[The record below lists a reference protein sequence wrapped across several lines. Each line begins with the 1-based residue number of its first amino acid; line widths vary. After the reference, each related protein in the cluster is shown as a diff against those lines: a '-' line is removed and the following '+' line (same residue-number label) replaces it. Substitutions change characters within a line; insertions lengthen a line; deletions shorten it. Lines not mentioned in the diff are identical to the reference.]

1 MAIGGGVTD
10 ITRAQLARNA
20 GFPDNE
26 IARAV
31 AISIAENGSGDPNA
45 EHVNTNGSTDYGL
58 WQINSIHGL
67 PVSQLKD
74 PQGNANAAFQIWKAA
89 GNSWS
94 PWSTFKS
101 GKYMAFFQRGQAA
114 ARNKQAPDPNAG
126 PQISIDDNSS
136 LQGIVNF
143 FKFISDVHNWQRV
156 GMFALGVILLI
167 VGLFKL
173 TGDNKLSTTTKAL
186 AVGAA
191 KAAVA

>member
-1 MAIGGGVTD
+1 MVSGGVTD
-10 ITRAQLARNA
+10 IQRAQLARAA

-31 AISIAENGSGDPNA
+31 AISIAENIAGDPTA
-45 EHVNTNGSTDYGL
+45 THVNTDGSIDTGL
-58 WQINSIHGL
+58 WQINSVHGI
-67 PVSQLKD
+67 PSSQLKD
-74 PQGNANAAFQIWKAA
+74 PTANAAAAFKIWSDA
-89 GNSWS
+89 GRSWS

-126 PQISIDDNSS
+126 PTISVADGSS
-136 LQGIVNF
+136 LQNIVDF
-143 FKFISDVHNWQRV
+143 FKFISDAHNWQRV

-173 TGDNKLSTTTKAL
+173 TGDNRLSQTTKSIAKV
-186 AVGAA
+186 AVTKGVM
-191 KAAVA
+191 K